1 MTTVIIVLL
10 VFIIICMFLIWLIS
24 GYNRYQTYIIR
35 INEAENFIDTTL
47 RKRFDLLNKSVSYIQ
62 EKAHDDKKIMTRV
75 IELKDKKVNNF
86 ELDRELYECINDFNR
101 YKEKF
106 PDLMDNESFLKIDL
120 GLSESE
126 AEIVA
131 ARKYYNDIITDY
143 NKLVKRFP
151 SNLIGIVFRY
161 KAKLYYDGKDD
172 FDDKIFKM

>member
-1 MTTVIIVLL
+1 MTTVIIAILI
-10 VFIIICMFLIWLIS
+10 FIIICMFLIWLIS
-24 GYNRYQTYIIR
+24 GYNRFQTFIIR

-47 RKRFDLLNKSVSYIQ
+47 RKRFDLLNKSVAIIQ
-62 EKAHDDKKIMTRV
+62 EKADDKKVMTR
-75 IELKDKKVNNF
+75 IISLKDKKVNNF

-106 PDLMDNESFLKIDL
+106 PELTDNETFLKIDL
-120 GLSESE
+120 NLSESE

-151 SNLIGIVFRY
+151 SNMIALVFRY
-161 KAKLYYDGKDD
+161 KVKMYYDGKED
-172 FDDKIFKM
+172 FDDKVFKM